1 MAFDWMKL
9 NGGGTPFV
17 GISYRTRANTEGCL
31 LFTTGRNATPERKPG
46 CLSGGFLIP
55 SNHLMM
61 LFLVMETSLERVG
74 EILRALTCDV
84 SEMLSDLQRPDRPR
98 A

>member
-1 MAFDWMKL
+1 LRGKSECAETACGLAPGRRPLGFQYITMAFDWMKL

-55 SNHLMM
+55 SNHLDSMDP
-61 LFLVMETSLERVG
+61 S
-74 EILRALTCDV
+74 
-84 SEMLSDLQRPDRPR
+84 
-98 A
+98 